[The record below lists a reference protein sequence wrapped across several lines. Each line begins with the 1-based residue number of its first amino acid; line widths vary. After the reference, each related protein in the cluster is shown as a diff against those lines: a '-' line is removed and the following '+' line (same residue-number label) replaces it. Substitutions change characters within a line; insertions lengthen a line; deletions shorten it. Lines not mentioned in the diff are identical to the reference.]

1 MAISFGF
8 SVPDEPGVYFEID
21 HSQTG
26 VGGRSASRVLVMG
39 PMLSGGSA
47 TADVPIFIPS
57 AGAAVGLLG
66 AGSVLAS
73 MVEHVKKAYPVAE
86 VWALP
91 QADPAGTAPSAIC
104 TVTATGVKSGVIP
117 LYIGGVYVPVAVDDD
132 DTANAIAGKIKDAVN
147 AKAIG

>member
-57 AGAAVGLLG
+57 AGAAVGLFG
-66 AGSVLAS
+66 AGSVLAG
-73 MVEHVKKAYPVAE
+73 MVEHAAS
-86 VWALP
+86 
-91 QADPAGTAPSAIC
+91 TARA
-104 TVTATGVKSGVIP
+104 ATRYRS
-117 LYIGGVYVPVAVDDD
+117 IG
-132 DTANAIAGKIKDAVN
+132 IL
-147 AKAIG
+147 